1 MSEINFDRVESIG
14 SESKQSNPPLMWRRA
29 NPDNLLKHI
38 NKMSDSIGKAFINEL
53 KSIETEMSKI
63 KRLNN
68 GIHRS

>member
-1 MSEINFDRVESIG
+1 
-14 SESKQSNPPLMWRRA
+14 MWRRA

-53 KSIETEMSKI
+53 KSMETEMSKM

-68 GIHRS
+68 GIHRP